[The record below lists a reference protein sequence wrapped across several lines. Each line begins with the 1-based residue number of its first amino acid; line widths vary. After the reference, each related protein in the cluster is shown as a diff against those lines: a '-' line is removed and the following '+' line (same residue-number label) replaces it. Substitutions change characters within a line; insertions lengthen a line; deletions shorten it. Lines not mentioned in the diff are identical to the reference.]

1 MKRRLSTL
9 AASAVSAVPAAA
21 SANDLGGLAYVVF
34 IWPIGGILLL
44 ASIALG
50 VVGLILLRKTSAA
63 RRHPAYSI
71 ALVAA
76 GLLFG
81 LGYPLLA
88 WGLDSSYDAGGSVDL
103 ALVTVIPVEIAAV
116 LLCALGWVLK
126 RKSAR
131 MPAGNQPTT

>member
-9 AASAVSAVPAAA
+9 AASAVSAAPAAA
-21 SANDLGGLAYVVF
+21 SANDFGGLAYVVF
-34 IWPIGGILLL
+34 IWPLGGILLL

-50 VVGLILLRKTSAA
+50 VVGSILLRKTSAA

-88 WGLDSSYDAGGSVDL
+88 WGLDRSYDAGAPVEL
-103 ALVTVIPVEIAAV
+103 ALVGVIPVEIAAV
-116 LLCALGWVLK
+116 LLCALGWGLWRRGSK
-126 RKSAR
+126 GANPSA
-131 MPAGNQPTT
+131 